1 MNGQNIQLFLAEG
14 SITGLRIAE
23 IKFRSERVTAAS
35 RSDLGKQLELDEV
48 KKTGVY
54 LLSGRDTEDPEVAM
68 LYIGESDNVAN
79 RLREHADKS
88 RLDANYFPWW
98 ESTLAITSNDDNLTK
113 AHALYLESKL
123 ID

>member
-54 LLSGRDTEDPEVAM
+54 LLSGRDTEDPDSAAGM
-68 LYIGESDNVAN
+68 PGG
-79 RLREHADKS
+79 
-88 RLDANYFPWW
+88 F
-98 ESTLAITSNDDNLTK
+98 
-113 AHALYLESKL
+113 
-123 ID
+123 